1 MRRGVMIC
9 LLCALFVGLLP
20 LVPSEARQALDI
32 YFPLDD
38 QDAEDHGD
46 ALVTSGSGSMTILV
60 KRANFNWFEYFS
72 LPKNANFRN
81 SFTISTEV
89 TSVQER
95 GIAGIALGNGEID
108 LLFAI
113 RQEASTGKDNGS
125 VQIGIANRDE
135 VDYLK
140 KKTIT
145 YPQIPFIL
153 RMDYN
158 VNTGEV
164 AGYLNDTLILRA
176 DKRDSSRLVSI
187 STVKTAALYAGSLPQ
202 YLKASV
208 TFGEL
213 ALQAE

>member
-1 MRRGVMIC
+1 MIC
-9 LLCALFVGLLP
+9 LLCALVAG
-20 LVPSEARQALDI
+20 LVPLASSEARQALDV
-32 YFPLDD
+32 YFPLDE
-38 QDAEDHGD
+38 QNVEDHGD
-46 ALVTSGSGSMTILV
+46 ALVTSDSGSMTILV
-60 KRANFNWFEYFS
+60 KRADFNWFEYFS

-89 TSVQER
+89 TAVQER

-108 LLFAI
+108 LLWAI

-125 VQIGIANRDE
+125 VQIGIANQDE

-140 KKTIT
+140 EKTIT
-145 YPQIPFIL
+145 YPKVPFTL

-176 DKRDSSRLVSI
+176 DKRDSSRLVAI

-202 YLKASV
+202 YPKASV
-208 TFGEL
+208 TFKDL